1 MVRPRHTNPTPGE
14 LEVLQVIWDQG
25 PSTVREVMDVLNQQR
40 PRAYTTVMSLMNV
53 MEEKGMLTSKPQGR
67 AFVYA
72 ARTTRKKAQKDLLGD
87 LLNRAFDGSANELVT
102 NLLDQAKP
110 TQAELDQISDVI
122 AQYKKSGRDKS

>member
-25 PSTVREVMDVLNQQR
+25 PSTVREVMDILNKQR

-67 AFVYA
+67 AFVYT
-72 ARTTRKKAQKDLLGD
+72 ARTTRKKAQKDLLSD

-110 TQAELDQISDVI
+110 TQAELDEISDVI
-122 AQYKKSGRDKS
+122 AKYKDTGRDKK

>member
-1 MVRPRHTNPTPGE
+1 MVRPRHSNPTPAE
-14 LEVLQVIWDQG
+14 LEILQIIWERG
-25 PSTVREVMDVLNQQR
+25 PSTVREVMEVLNRHR

-53 MEEKGMLTSKPQGR
+53 MEEKNLLTYKPQGR

-72 ARTTRKKAQKDLLGD
+72 AKTSRKKAQKDLLGD

-122 AQYKKSGRDKS
+122 AQYKQSGRDAS

>member
-1 MVRPRHTNPTPGE
+1 MVRPRHSNPTPAE
-14 LEVLQVIWDQG
+14 LEILQIIWERG
-25 PSTVREVMDVLNQQR
+25 PSTVREVMEVLNRHR

-53 MEEKGMLTSKPQGR
+53 MEEKNLLTSKPQGR

-72 ARTTRKKAQKDLLGD
+72 AKTSRKKAQKDLLGD

-122 AQYKKSGRDKS
+122 AQYKQSGRDAS

>member
-1 MVRPRHTNPTPGE
+1 MVRPRHSNPTPAE
-14 LEVLQVIWDQG
+14 LEILQIIWERG
-25 PSTVREVMDVLNQQR
+25 PSTVREVMEVLNRHR

-53 MEEKGMLTSKPQGR
+53 MEGKGLLTSKPQGR

-72 ARTTRKKAQKDLLGD
+72 AKTSRKKAQKDLLGD

-102 NLLDQAKP
+102 NLLDQTKP

-122 AQYKKSGRDKS
+122 AQYKQSGRDTS